1 METLLRASI
10 LEPLSKASFPMVL
23 SAGLSAAT
31 RLNLPV
37 AIWRLPYES
46 TTHLLISLQPS
57 RKYQRMPLDELGKGF
72 VFAPFDLEHQK
83 GLCLPADILLSFKEE
98 KWQVNIDNQAPIL
111 LRKQWEA
118 QFHQQL
124 RTEDKATYHAIALP
138 EASKNSYRDLVA
150 QCIEAIQHK
159 SFEKIVPAREVS
171 FPLPEGFDVIST
183 FLNLS
188 QSYPS
193 AFASLVSTPE
203 TGTWM
208 GASPEILIAQESNIF
223 STTALAATQ
232 PYIESKELKDTAWT
246 QKEIEEQ
253 AMVSRYIINCF
264 KKIRL
269 RDFTEKGPRTVKAGH
284 LLHLKTTFEVD
295 IEQTNFRELAAVML
309 ELLHPTS
316 AVAGMP
322 KYAAKTFL
330 EAHENLD
337 RQFYSGF
344 LGPVQMEGDSH
355 LYVNLRCMQ
364 IDKTIA
370 RLYAGAGVTADSVPE
385 QEFLETEMK
394 FQTMLNIL
402 SAQS

>member
-1 METLLRASI
+1 MDTLIQTSLLDA
-10 LEPLSKASFPMVL
+10 LTKAALPRVL
-23 SAGLSAAT
+23 SAGLTAAT

-37 AIWRLPYES
+37 AIWRLPNES
-46 TTHLLISLQPS
+46 TTHLLISLHPA
-57 RKYQRMPLDELGKGF
+57 RKYERIPLDEVAKGF
-72 VFAPFDLEHQK
+72 VFAPFDLGNK
-83 GLCLPADILLSFKEE
+83 RGIYLPADILLSFKAK
-98 KWQVNIDNQAPIL
+98 KWEVNIANKVPPQ
-111 LRKQWEA
+111 LRKQWEE
-118 QFHQQL
+118 QFQQQL
-124 RTEDKATYHAIALP
+124 ENKEIANYHSIDQLQPAEP
-138 EASKNSYRDLVA
+138 DYRGFIA
-150 QCIEAIQHK
+150 QCIEAIRLK
-159 SFEKIVPAREVS
+159 NFEKIVPAREVAY
-171 FPLPEGFDVIST
+171 PLPQGFDSITT
-183 FLNLS
+183 FLKLS
-188 QSYPS
+188 QAYPA
-193 AFASLVSTPE
+193 AFASMVSTPD

-208 GASPEILIAQESNIF
+208 GASPEILIAQENNTF

-232 PYIESKELKDTAWT
+232 PYVEGKELKDTAWT

-269 RDFTEKGPRTVKAGH
+269 RDFTEKGPRTVKAGS

-309 ELLHPTS
+309 DLLHPTS

-322 KYAAKTFL
+322 KHSAKAFL
-330 EAHENLD
+330 ETHEQLD

-364 IDKTIA
+364 IDKA
-370 RLYAGAGVTADSVPE
+370 SAHLYAGAGVTADSIPE

-402 SAQS
+402 NLDS